1 MGAQIRAGRGARVR
15 IDSLVTTLLSFLFV
29 LGVLVFVH
37 ELGHFMA
44 ARRLGVRVLTF
55 SLGFGPKL
63 LKFRRGDTEY
73 CVSAIPLGGYVKM
86 AGENPD
92 DARTG
97 HADEFLSK
105 TKWERFQILIMGPV
119 MNIVLAVV
127 VMAVVLAQGANVPVY
142 QDQPPVIAGVE
153 SGSPAEQAGIQAD
166 DRILTVSGDRVDT
179 WDDLFIAVGTR
190 PNREIPLTLL
200 RAGQTQSVTVRTEAQ
215 GRFET
220 GSIGVLPD
228 RTPLVQ
234 SVIAGEVAERAGMKA
249 GDIMLAVNGERMLS
263 REQLIEAISRN
274 GGREIELTIQRD
286 GQQQVIKVTPE
297 QRGDRGMLGVYVSEP
312 TKSFTPGPLE
322 AIQLSVERNIEFSG
336 LIFRTLGGLFVGET
350 SPRQLMG
357 PVAIAQLSGE
367 SAEAGWIAL
376 FTLMASISL
385 NLGLLNLLPIP
396 VLDGGHILIMALEGI
411 TRRDFSMA
419 VKEKMLLA
427 GFVLLMMLMVTV
439 IYNDLTRISWIER
452 LMPWRN

>member
-1 MGAQIRAGRGARVR
+1 
-15 IDSLVTTLLSFLFV
+15 LTTLLAFLFV
-29 LGVLVFVH
+29 LGVLIFVH

-63 LKFRRGDTEY
+63 VKVKRGDTEY
-73 CVSAIPLGGYVKM
+73 CISAIPLGGYVKM

-92 DARTG
+92 DPRTG
-97 HADEFLSK
+97 NPDEFMSRS
-105 TKWERFQILIMGPV
+105 KWERFQILIMGPA
-119 MNIVLAVV
+119 MNIILAVV
-127 VMAVVLAQGANVPVY
+127 VMAAVLAQGAEVPIY
-142 QDQPPVIAGVE
+142 QDEPPVVGAVTP
-153 SGSPAEQAGIQAD
+153 GSPAEQAGIARG
-166 DRILTVSGDRVDT
+166 DRILTVDGEEVDT
-179 WDDLFIAVGTR
+179 WEDLFIAIGTR
-190 PNREIPLTLL
+190 PSRDVGLTLL
-200 RAGQTQSVTVRTEAQ
+200 RGGRTQSLTVRTVA
-215 GRFET
+215 ET
-220 GSIGVLPD
+220 RYEVGNIGVLPD
-228 RTPLVQ
+228 INPIVA
-234 SVIAGEVAERAGMKA
+234 SVISGQAADKAGLKA
-249 GDIMLAVNGERMLS
+249 GDIVLAVNGERMVT
-263 REQLIEAISRN
+263 RTQFIEAVSRN
-274 GGREIELTIQRD
+274 GGREIELTIKRGED
-286 GQQQVIKVTPE
+286 EDVRIRATPE
-297 QRGDRGMLGVYVSEP
+297 QQGERGMLGIYVSEP

-322 AIQLSVERNIEFSG
+322 AVQLSVERNIEFSG

-367 SAEAGWIAL
+367 SAQAGWIAL

-411 TRRDFSMA
+411 ARRDFSMA

-439 IYNDLTRISWIER
+439 IYNDLTRIAWIER

>member
-1 MGAQIRAGRGARVR
+1 MN
-15 IDSLVTTLLSFLFV
+15 TLFAFLFV

-37 ELGHFMA
+37 ELGHFLA

-63 LKFRRGDTEY
+63 VKVQRGDTEY

-92 DARTG
+92 DPRTG
-97 HADEFLSK
+97 RPDEFLSR
-105 TKWERFQILIMGPV
+105 TKWERFQILIMGPA
-119 MNIVLAVV
+119 MNIILAVV
-127 VMAVVLAQGANVPVY
+127 VMAVVLAQGAEVPIY
-142 QDQPPVIAGVE
+142 QDQPPIVGAVAP
-153 SGSPAEQAGIQAD
+153 GSPAERSGIVRG
-166 DRILTVSGDRVDT
+166 DRILSVAGDQVDT
-179 WDDLFIAVGTR
+179 WDDLFLAVGTR
-190 PNREIPLTLL
+190 PDRDVSLTLM
-200 RAGQTQSVTVRTEAQ
+200 RAGQTRTVTVRTVSE
-215 GRFET
+215 GRFEI
-220 GSIGVLPD
+220 GNIGVLPD
-228 RTPLVQ
+228 INPIVS
-234 SVIAGEVAERAGMKA
+234 SVIPGEPAEHAGIKA
-249 GDIMLAVNGERMLS
+249 GDIVLAVNGERMVT
-263 REQLIEAISRN
+263 RAQFIEAISRN
-274 GGREIELTIQRD
+274 GGKEIDLTLERNK
-286 GQQQVIKVTPE
+286 QQLHIAATPE
-297 QRGDRGMLGVYVSEP
+297 QRGDRGMLGLFVSEP
-312 TKSFTPGPLE
+312 TRSFTPGPFE
-322 AIQLSVERNIEFSG
+322 AVQLSVQRNLEFG
-336 LIFRTLGGLFVGET
+336 ALIFKTLGGLFVGET

-367 SAEAGWIAL
+367 SAQAGWIAL

-396 VLDGGHILIMALEGI
+396 VLDGGHILIMALEGVA
-411 TRRDFSMA
+411 RRDFSMA

>member
-1 MGAQIRAGRGARVR
+1 MNTVVA
-15 IDSLVTTLLSFLFV
+15 FLFV

-63 LKFRRGDTEY
+63 LKIRRGDTEY
-73 CVSAIPLGGYVKM
+73 CISAVPLGGYVKM

-92 DARTG
+92 DPRTG
-97 HADEFLSK
+97 RPDEFLSR

-119 MNIVLAVV
+119 MNIALAVI
-127 VMAVVLAQGANVPVY
+127 VMAVVLAQGAEVPIY
-142 QDQPPVIAGVE
+142 QDQPPVVGAVAP
-153 SGSPAEQAGIQAD
+153 GSPAERAGIQRG
-166 DRILTVSGDRVDT
+166 DRIVSVAGAGVET
-179 WDDLFIAVGTR
+179 WDDLFLAIGTR
-190 PNREIPLTLL
+190 ANRDVQLTLL
-200 RAGQTQSVTVRTEAQ
+200 RAGQSHAVIVHPLPET
-215 GRFET
+215 RFEI
-220 GSIGVLPD
+220 GNIGVLPD
-228 RTPLVQ
+228 INPIVA
-234 SVIAGEVAERAGMKA
+234 SVIAGEPAERAGLKA
-249 GDIMLAVNGERMLS
+249 GDIVLAVNGQRMVT
-263 REQLIEAISRN
+263 RTQLIEAISRN
-274 GGREIELTIQRD
+274 GGHEIDLTIQRNK
-286 GQQQVIKVTPE
+286 QEQHIRATPE
-297 QRGDRGMLGVYVSEP
+297 QRGDRGMLGLYVSEP
-312 TKSFTPGPLE
+312 TRSFKPGPLE
-322 AIQLSVERNIEFSG
+322 AIQLSVKRNIEFSG
-336 LIFRTLGGLFVGET
+336 LIFKTLGGLFVGET

-367 SAEAGWIAL
+367 SAAAGWIAL

-396 VLDGGHILIMALEGI
+396 VLDGGHILIMGLEGI
-411 TRRDFSMA
+411 ARRDFSMA